1 MPPKKLLKR
10 TVHRVE
16 DQLSLIPHGKRPDT
30 TADDGLSM
38 PAFAQSLQ
46 SSNPLR
52 QNIPY
57 TKEQLFFLEYVL
69 KYGLNAAHVRIYNE
83 TVESMAE
90 FYTKAI
96 ANGIIKLGDTS
107 STPVRIEV
115 KYVEKSAPKY
125 TDVAE
130 HWPHEFLKNKSVSQT
145 LVFRHYVTAKKVY
158 DIVSIPFMF
167 GCKWCITAKKTPAEL
182 HRGGENAVDYRGY
195 FIIDGTPRYIVAH
208 EKIAHNVITTV
219 LDEKRGYQTSL
230 KTQDEKNNSV
240 EYILYKTKEKEQE
253 VYYITSGAFQRP
265 FELKNVFKQIWI
277 LLNKLNNEDH
287 TLPRVGGY
295 HKFMK
300 DTIRVVAGQN
310 LQDFITYDWTNI
322 DNAPIVPFPDSSGAM
337 PATFKEMLATL
348 FKPKAS
354 ANGHDTTYEKLNQD
368 LKSKHDFPE
377 IVIRSIFPSIT
388 FNNEGTPEEQSRGKH
403 DMYQAKAMLLMR
415 MFVANVLT
423 EQKVIRVTD
432 RNNVGNKAYLS
443 AAEIFRRDL
452 TRDQGESIQS
462 DLGGNYSPKVSVAR
476 GESNVLEVLDFSN
489 MFEVFSSLTTLS
501 IPRST
506 HSSDLAIRGVNESH
520 TGFICPYD
528 TPSNAM
534 VGLTTHTAMSTS
546 FSVPKNASI
555 IYAIVNQVL
564 RTYGIVDR
572 FPTQIDE
579 DDNAD
584 LKLLSINSVPYAMI
598 NREVFISIRNR
609 FKRDYLFMD
618 MVVIED
624 AYLTG
629 RGTKRV
635 EITNYNILCDSAR
648 IYRPLYNVE
657 ELIRRNLLTD
667 GEINNYISEKT
678 LEGAV
683 SDGVIIMVFPSE
695 LTFKRIAMN
704 RSQLQ
709 EYCKNYNGT
718 DLASYVSSEFA
729 YCEIDPLSL
738 FSMTTSCA
746 PMINQAPG
754 NRCMH
759 EPAMARSAITHGSTN
774 NEKLSETST
783 KILHTGHVAP
793 VTTRTDSVYSR
804 YITNGVCA
812 IIAIAIREANLEDAY
827 EACASWA
834 EGIVTERITTIEV
847 TLEKGEIP
855 GIPPGNDYRM
865 DRYHDLDR
873 ETGLPKIGEYRG
885 IGDAVFAKYRMETI
899 SESTTRAEEMAKA
912 RSLLEQ
918 GNYGNIIIKDDEI
931 EQQIVNKTEFIDIG
945 EDGYVQK
952 IKKTIVDGN
961 HVYRI
966 TLATTKNIQTG
977 DKIATRFSQK
987 GVIGAIRQAEH
998 MPKITSGKRKG
1009 LVPDLIFSPMSLTSR
1024 ATPGML
1030 YELLLGNH
1038 AVATGKQ
1045 VDASA
1050 FSMTL
1055 SRLEQYND
1063 ELVQMGYEPWGI
1075 ETYKDPETEQTFQ
1088 MMTGVAY
1095 VRILKHTAFEKQK
1108 ACGLVNFTSIDKIS
1122 RQPSK
1127 GGPTG
1132 AIRGGYMD
1140 WDTFAAHSAPHMIS
1154 AMFRDQSDVVH
1165 VELCSTC
1172 GHLCDRCNR
1181 DPETVRDVRAS
1192 THCTKCDQP
1201 TIVTTKMPFCLVNI
1215 YFQLLSVGVKLSLFP
1230 GQE

>member
-1 MPPKKLLKR
+1 MPVR
-10 TVHRVE
+10 E
-16 DQLSLIPHGKRPDT
+16 GQMSLIPQGNRPQST
-30 TADDGLSM
+30 RDDGLSR
-38 PAFAQSLQ
+38 PALAQTLQ

-57 TKEQLFFLEYVL
+57 TKEQLFFMEYVL

-83 TVESMAE
+83 TVESIAH

-96 ANGIIKLGDTS
+96 ANGTIKLTKS
-107 STPVRIEV
+107 SSKPVRVEV
-115 KYVEKSAPKY
+115 KYVEKSTPKY
-125 TDVAE
+125 SGVSN
-130 HWPHEFLKNKSVSQT
+130 HWPHEFLKNKSISQT
-145 LVFRHYVTAKKVY
+145 LVFRHYVTTNDVC
-158 DIVSIPFMF
+158 DIISIPFMF

-195 FIIDGTPRYIVAH
+195 FIIDGTPRYTVAH
-208 EKIAHNVITTV
+208 EKIAHNVVTTV
-219 LDEKRGYQTSL
+219 LDDRRGYQTSL

-240 EYILYKTKEKEQE
+240 EYILYKMREKEQE
-253 VYYITSGAFQRP
+253 VYYITSGAFQHP
-265 FELKNVFKQIWI
+265 FEVKNVFKQIWI
-277 LLNKLNNEDH
+277 ILDKLCKADGS
-287 TLPRVGGY
+287 LPRVGSY
-295 HKFMK
+295 PQFMK
-300 DTIRVVAGQN
+300 DTVSTVAGQN
-310 LQDFITYDWTNI
+310 LQDFITYDWTNNEI
-322 DNAPIVPFPDSSGAM
+322 APIVPFPDKSGAI
-337 PATFKEMLATL
+337 PQVFKEMLASL
-348 FKPKAS
+348 FKPRAS
-354 ANGHDTTYEKLNQD
+354 ANGHDTIYEKLNPD
-368 LKSKHDFPE
+368 LKAVDDYPE
-377 IVIRSIFPSIT
+377 LVIRSIFPSIT
-388 FNNEGTPEEQSRGKH
+388 FNVEAPVLEQMRGKH
-403 DMYQAKAMLLMR
+403 EMYQAKAMLLMR

-452 TRDQGESIQS
+452 TRDQGETIQS
-462 DLGGNYSPKVSVAR
+462 DLGSNYTPKVSVAR
-476 GESNVLEVLDFSN
+476 GDSNVLEVLDFSN

-546 FSVPKNASI
+546 FSVPKNVSI
-555 IYAIVNQVL
+555 IYAIVNDIL
-564 RTYGIVDR
+564 RSKNIVDR
-572 FPTQIDE
+572 FPPRLDE
-579 DDNAD
+579 GVRSD

-598 NREVFISIRNR
+598 DREIFITIRDR

-618 MVVIED
+618 MVVIEE
-624 AYLTG
+624 AYMTG
-629 RGTKRV
+629 KGAKRIEV
-635 EITNYNILCDSAR
+635 TNYNILCDSAR

-657 ELIRRNLLTD
+657 ELVKRNLLTD
-667 GEINNYISEKT
+667 ENINNYIDGKS
-678 LEGAV
+678 LEETV
-683 SDGVIIMVFPSE
+683 RDGVIIMVFPSE

-704 RSQLQ
+704 RNQLL
-709 EYCKNYNGT
+709 EYGSKHYLSELRNEPLSTYI
-718 DLASYVSSEFA
+718 SSEFA

-804 YITNGVCA
+804 YIPNGVCA

-827 EACASWA
+827 EASAAWA
-834 EGIVTERITTIEV
+834 ENIVTERISTKEV
-847 TLEKGEIP
+847 TLEKGEIA

-873 ETGLPKIGEYRG
+873 DTGLPKIGEYRK

-899 SESTTRAEEMAKA
+899 NESVTRAREMAKA
-912 RSLLEQ
+912 RSLLER
-918 GNYGNIIIKDDEI
+918 GDYNNVMLKEDET
-931 EQQIVNKTEFIDIG
+931 EQQIVNMTEFIDIG

-952 IKKTIVDGN
+952 IKKTMVDGN

-987 GVIGAIRQAEH
+987 GVIGAIRQTDD
-998 MPKITSGKRKG
+998 MPKIVTGKRTG
-1009 LVPDLIFSPMSLTSR
+1009 LIPDLIFSPMSLTSR

-1050 FSMTL
+1050 FSMSL
-1055 SRLEQYND
+1055 ARLEQYNN
-1063 ELVQMGYEPWGI
+1063 ELVGMGYEPWGI
-1075 ETYKDPETEQTFQ
+1075 ETYEDPETGKRFQ
-1088 MMTGVAY
+1088 MMTGVGY

-1108 ACGLVNFTSIDKIS
+1108 ACGLVNFNSIDKIS

-1140 WDTFAAHSAPHMIS
+1140 WDTFAAHSAPHMITS
-1154 AMFRDQSDVVH
+1154 MFRDQSDVVH
-1165 VELCSTC
+1165 VELCSSC

-1181 DPETVRDVRAS
+1181 DPETVRDIHAS
-1192 THCTKCDQP
+1192 THCTKCDMP

-1215 YFQLLSVGVKLSLFP
+1215 YYQLLSVGVKLSLYP